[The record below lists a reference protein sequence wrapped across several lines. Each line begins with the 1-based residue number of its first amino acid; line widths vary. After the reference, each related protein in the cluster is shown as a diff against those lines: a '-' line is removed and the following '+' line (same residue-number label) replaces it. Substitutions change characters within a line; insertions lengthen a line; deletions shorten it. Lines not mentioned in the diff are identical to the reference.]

1 MKITKFLQGYVDRV
15 VGNVVVVIIHEEDDL
30 GEESFFELQVP
41 LSRFGGEPSEGDLV
55 PVYNDK
61 SDIVVINSGDI
72 IYCEVEFLLIGG
84 GDEIKKA
91 LFEEKCKLSGLY
103 NNRTDFAKIKKARKK
118 FWRLCLKEKNFLE
131 KNNPNKSVFIKKSTY
146 WTNKFDDK
154 EQFTSFAKYVGYEPN
169 QNMTTSEAGKD
180 TVPNT
185 F

>member
-1 MKITKFLQGYVDRV
+1 MQITKYLQGYVDRV
-15 VGNVVVVIIHEEDDL
+15 VGKVVVVLIHEEDEM
-30 GEESFFELQVP
+30 GEESFTELKVP
-41 LSRFGGEPSEGDLV
+41 LSRFGGEPAEGDLV

-61 SDIVVINSGDI
+61 SDIVVVNNGDI

-84 GDEIKKA
+84 GDELKKA

-103 NNRTDFAKIKKARKK
+103 NNPADFAKIKKTRKK
-118 FWRLCLKEKNFLE
+118 IWRLCLKEKNFLE

-154 EQFTSFAKYVGYEPN
+154 EQFTSFVKYIGYEPN
-169 QNMTTSEAGKD
+169 QNMYASETGKD